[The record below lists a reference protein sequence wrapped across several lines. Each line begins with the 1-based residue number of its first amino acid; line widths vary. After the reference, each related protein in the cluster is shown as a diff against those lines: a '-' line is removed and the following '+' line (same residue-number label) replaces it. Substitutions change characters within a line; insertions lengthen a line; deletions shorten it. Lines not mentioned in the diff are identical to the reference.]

1 MPPFMFIVIP
11 LATGTFAG
19 LIAAAIA
26 HIIQTRRA
34 KVLPYLPSYREALNG
49 PHDAATRFFASV
61 HEMTMSVTEA
71 WNAKHARST
80 GKGSLEESL
89 NLDHLTA
96 ACDGVQTEGRALRD
110 SLTDYARIATSADGV
125 SDNLSLAWSYD
136 SRDNYRTETYT
147 EWTTDSDGNRRSET
161 NTRTVYD
168 STDHTFKFDWSYAEQ
183 AKIQAEELQQ
193 IWSGATLTPPR
204 VNRARVDLRNLDP
217 VDRMLLE
224 RIYKITVL
232 ENAKAQVTEVQLK
245 TAINQWIAGTTI
257 DAHLSTCTG
266 GIKQFLD
273 NEQLL
278 DGVLLASPLYKYRT
292 HSRTDS
298 GPEPYQAAQ
307 QLRGM
312 IERGVTG
319 WNRVSTMITTCQQAA
334 ANLKAWGIDN
344 SEIEEDSDYS
354 ETAVKAYTAAFPN
367 STLEVDQLV
376 NAATTWIAG
385 LVTGAIIGGF
395 TALFMYIGTRGV

>member
-1 MPPFMFIVIP
+1 MPPSMFIVIP
-11 LATGTFAG
+11 LVTGTFAG
-19 LIAAAIA
+19 LIAAGIA

-34 KVLPYLPSYREALNG
+34 KVLPYLPSYREAFSG

-80 GKGSLEESL
+80 GKGSVEESL

-96 ACDGVQTEGRALRD
+96 ACDGVQTEGAAL
-110 SLTDYARIATSADGV
+110 LNNLKDYARIATSADGV
-125 SDNLSLAWSYD
+125 SDKLAWAWSYD

-147 EWTTDSDGNRRSET
+147 EWTTGSDGKRRSET
-161 NTRTVYD
+161 KTRRVYD
-168 STDHTFKFDWSYAEQ
+168 STDHTFKFDRSHAQQ
-183 AKIQAEELQQ
+183 AKARAEELQQ
-193 IWSGATLTPPR
+193 IWSGATLNPPR
-204 VNRARVDLRNLDP
+204 VNRARVDLRKLDP

-224 RIYKITVL
+224 RIYKTTVL

-266 GIKQFLD
+266 GIQQFLKHQ
-273 NEQLL
+273 QLL
-278 DGVLLASPLYKYRT
+278 DEILLAAPVYKYRT

-298 GPEPYQAAQ
+298 GPEPYRHAQ

-319 WNRVSTMITTCQQAA
+319 WNRVSTMITTCQEAA
-334 ANLKAWGIDN
+334 GNLKAWGTDN

-367 STLEVDQLV
+367 SSLEVDQLV
-376 NAATTWIAG
+376 DAATTWIAG

-395 TALFMYIGTRGV
+395 TAIFMYIGARGV